1 MTVTLE
7 EFTTNDLEQR
17 ISYSFSGTTDYIFK
31 AEAVDSTGKQV
42 EFGVRTQDKRSGY
55 MQNEDIIDDGRIDDG
70 AESVTITL
78 YAMELPKESGQMSHD
93 YIQLGESFELQLRT
107 A

>member
-1 MTVTLE
+1 
-7 EFTTNDLEQR
+7 
-17 ISYSFSGTTDYIFK
+17 
-31 AEAVDSTGKQV
+31 
-42 EFGVRTQDKRSGY
+42 
-55 MQNEDIIDDGRIDDG
+55 MQNEEIIDDGRFDDG